1 MTWTRKT
8 EYAAGTGDDGLK
20 VSQFLRRRGYS
31 RQNLIRLKQTE
42 NSVLVNGVPSRLN
55 GRLRSGDNIQ
65 VIIAQEQSSPEVTP
79 VYYPL
84 DILYEDEDLLAVNK
98 PAGMPVHPSRGNRD
112 NTLANALAW
121 YFRQKNEPFVFRC
134 SNRLDRDTS
143 GVIVVARHA
152 LSGCMLSEMGVRREI
167 GREYLGIVRGLPDPP
182 SGIINV
188 PIGRKPGSIIERT
201 VDPEH
206 GETACTHYRVLS
218 HGNGHSLLWLKL
230 ETGRTHQIRIHLK
243 YLGWPL
249 VGDYL
254 YNPDTEF
261 IHRQALHSWR
271 MSFFHPIT
279 GEKMCFTAPL
289 PGDMAGI
296 VPDPGI
302 VAEDFPVIEDQPGG
316 L

>member
-1 MTWTRKT
+1 MSWIRKI
-8 EYAAGTGDDGLK
+8 EYTVGCGDEGIK
-20 VSQFLRRRGYS
+20 VSHYLRRRGYS
-31 RQNLIRLKQTE
+31 RQNLIRLKQTQD
-42 NSVLVNGVPSRLN
+42 SVLVNGNPRHLNERLKA
-55 GRLRSGDNIQ
+55 GDDIQ
-65 VIIAQEQSSPEVTP
+65 VMVTEEHSSEDVSP

-84 DILYEDEDLLAVNK
+84 DILYEDEDLLVINK

-121 YFRQKNEPFVFRC
+121 YFAQKNEPFVFRC

-143 GVIVVARHA
+143 GAIVVARHA

-167 GREYLGIVRGLPDPP
+167 SREYLGIVRGLPDPP
-182 SGIINV
+182 SGTIDV

-201 VDPEH
+201 IDPEH
-206 GETACTHYRVLS
+206 GESACTHYRVILQE
-218 HGNGHSLLWLKL
+218 NGHSLVWLKL

-254 YNPDTEF
+254 YNPDMEF

-271 MSFFHPIT
+271 LSFAHPLTGKPMS
-279 GEKMCFTAPL
+279 FTAPL
-289 PGDMAGI
+289 PADMVLGSGTVNI
-296 VPDPGI
+296 PTI
-302 VAEDFPVIEDQPGG
+302 
-316 L
+316 